1 MWRTFIFMLILYF
14 LKFSAGKGS
23 LLSKRIQFHGIF
35 PEKIILNN
43 IIWNRDNL
51 KINYSL
57 GLMHIP
63 ITTFWLPVGL
73 HYIPFSKIR
82 EEKVRGRNPSLA

>member
-1 MWRTFIFMLILYF
+1 IKPIKVLFYF
-14 LKFSAGKGS
+14 KPIELCNSC
-23 LLSKRIQFHGIF
+23 

-51 KINYSL
+51 RINYSL

-63 ITTFWLPVGL
+63 ITTFWLSVGL
-73 HYIPFSKIR
+73 YYIPFSKNR